1 VSGRYYN
8 HANYGNMVII
18 EADNGNSYVSLSA
31 HLLGLA
37 EGIVR
42 GAMVT
47 DETIIGYAGDTGNPT
62 TIPVGPPHLNQT
74 FYRKPKYSWVNNAP
88 IGPPYGGAGLHVIY
102 HRSVGD
108 ARKSG
113 PGVYEFD
120 WTVEGE
126 WISNLSR
133 TRVGAQRMGIQR
145 KGRAGYPRPP

>member
-1 VSGRYYN
+1 MSGRYYN

-42 GAMVT
+42 GARVT

-88 IGPPYGGAGLHVIY
+88 IGPTIRRRGAAC
-102 HRSVGD
+102 D
-108 ARKSG
+108 
-113 PGVYEFD
+113 
-120 WTVEGE
+120 
-126 WISNLSR
+126 LSPLR
-133 TRVGAQRMGIQR
+133 RRR
-145 KGRAGYPRPP
+145 KGLRPWGLRV